1 MICYNIEV
9 VNRRH
14 NAGMAQSVEH
24 VIGNDE
30 VISSILITSSKI
42 PNASHSGF
50 LLFYSSIRLKQAK
63 RMRFRGIMMS
73 TRGDHAKELFLQ
85 GYTCAQ
91 AVVLAFEDVTGLERT
106 VAAKL
111 SSGFGGGMGR
121 LREVCGAVSGMF
133 MVYDLVCGYSEPGNM
148 ESKKRVYADIREL
161 ADRFKAQ
168 SGGSI
173 ICRELLAG
181 VETTAG
187 KDPEQRTPEYY
198 AKRPCPQLVAL
209 AADVLDEF
217 LREKQV
223 I

>member
-1 MICYNIEV
+1 MICYNIKV

-42 PNASHSGF
+42 PDAIAFGIFSY
-50 LLFYSSIRLKQAK
+50 LLLRWRSD
-63 RMRFRGIMMS
+63 MGNRGE
-73 TRGDHAKELFLQ
+73 RAKELFMQ

-91 AVVLAFEDVTGLERT
+91 AVVLAFEDITGLDRT

-121 LREVCGAVSGMF
+121 MREVCGAVSGMF
-133 MVYDLVCGYSEPGNM
+133 MVYDLVCGYSEPGDM

-161 ADRFKAQ
+161 AERFKRQ

-173 ICRELLAG
+173 VCRELLVG
-181 VETTAG
+181 VQTTQG
-187 KDPEQRTPEYY
+187 GDPEQRTAEYY
-198 AKRPCPQLVAL
+198 AKRPCPQLVTL
-209 AADVLDEF
+209 AADVLDAF
-217 LREKQV
+217 LKEKNV
-223 I
+223 L

>member
-1 MICYNIEV
+1 
-9 VNRRH
+9 
-14 NAGMAQSVEH
+14 
-24 VIGNDE
+24 
-30 VISSILITSSKI
+30 
-42 PNASHSGF
+42 
-50 LLFYSSIRLKQAK
+50 
-63 RMRFRGIMMS
+63 MS
-73 TRGDHAKELFLQ
+73 TRGDHAKELFMQ

-91 AVVLAFEDVTGLERT
+91 AVVLAFEDVTGLDRT

-133 MVYDLVCGYSEPGNM
+133 MVYDLVCGYSEPGDM
-148 ESKKRVYADIREL
+148 DSKKRVYADIREL
-161 ADRFKAQ
+161 AARFGAQ

-173 ICRELLAG
+173 VCRELLAG
-181 VETTAG
+181 VQTTAG
-187 KDPEQRTPEYY
+187 GDPEQRTPEYY
-198 AKRPCPQLVAL
+198 AKRPCPNLVAL

>member
-1 MICYNIEV
+1 M
-9 VNRRH
+9 
-14 NAGMAQSVEH
+14 G
-24 VIGNDE
+24 
-30 VISSILITSSKI
+30 
-42 PNASHSGF
+42 
-50 LLFYSSIRLKQAK
+50 
-63 RMRFRGIMMS
+63 
-73 TRGDHAKELFLQ
+73 TRGDHAKELFMQ

-91 AVVLAFEDVTGLERT
+91 AVVLAFEDVTGLDRT

-133 MVYDLVCGYSEPGNM
+133 MVYDLVCGYSEPGDM
-148 ESKKRVYADIREL
+148 DSKKRVYADIRER
-161 ADRFKAQ
+161 AARFGAE

-173 ICRELLAG
+173 VCRELLAG
-181 VETTAG
+181 VQTTAG
-187 KDPEQRTPEYY
+187 GDPEQRSPEYY
-198 AKRPCPQLVAL
+198 AKRPCPNLVAL

>member
-1 MICYNIEV
+1 
-9 VNRRH
+9 
-14 NAGMAQSVEH
+14 
-24 VIGNDE
+24 
-30 VISSILITSSKI
+30 
-42 PNASHSGF
+42 
-50 LLFYSSIRLKQAK
+50 
-63 RMRFRGIMMS
+63 MR
-73 TRGDHAKELFLQ
+73 TRGDHAKELFMQ

-91 AVVLAFEDVTGLERT
+91 AVVLAFEDVTGLDRT

-133 MVYDLVCGYSEPGNM
+133 MVYDLVCGYSEPGDM
-148 ESKKRVYADIREL
+148 DSKKRVYADIREL
-161 ADRFKAQ
+161 AARFGAQ

-173 ICRELLAG
+173 VCRELLAG
-181 VETTAG
+181 VQTTAG
-187 KDPEQRTPEYY
+187 GDPEQRTPEYY
-198 AKRPCPQLVAL
+198 AKRPCPNLVAL